1 MESPTSSPASSGAR
15 SPSAFPPAAW
25 PTCAAVE
32 PLDFQT
38 SFTPCSFSMLAS
50 FGAGLIAR
58 IPLAALAGVTAYVG
72 LGLLE
77 WSTWRRLPRMRRLD
91 AAAFLATAAAVL
103 STNAVA
109 AVAIGCSFYV
119 LRQLVIRLTP
129 EQSLPAFGPRN
140 ADF

>member
-1 MESPTSSPASSGAR
+1 VFLLM
-15 SPSAFPPAAW
+15 F
-25 PTCAAVE
+25 
-32 PLDFQT
+32 
-38 SFTPCSFSMLAS
+38 AS

-119 LRQLVIRLTP
+119 FRQLVVRLTP
-129 EQSLPAFGPRN
+129 EQSLTALGPRN
-140 ADF
+140 VDF